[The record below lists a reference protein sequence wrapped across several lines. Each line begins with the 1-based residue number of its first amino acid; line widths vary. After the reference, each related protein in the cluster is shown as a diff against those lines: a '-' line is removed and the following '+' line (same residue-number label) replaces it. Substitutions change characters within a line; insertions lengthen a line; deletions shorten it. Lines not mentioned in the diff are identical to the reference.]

1 MTTIFVSRCSPPV
14 GLPPQLQWCLR
25 ITKSIL
31 RIPEMHL
38 LPAMSAF
45 LPFTIK
51 HLTEVQPVIQ
61 QYKIAKASSHSLLGV
76 ILDSYFSW
84 KQHIN
89 IEGKENR
96 FVSVLRSISGNY
108 VWGRQLSQCLCLTI
122 PLHHRSTHT
131 HCRLHGAPLLVK
143 ESSIMYTCKK
153 FRSLS
158 WCDSGNTYF
167 IVIAESTDT
176 ATPELCAEETV
187 WHFLRSS
194 WFLQC

>member
-25 ITKSIL
+25 ITKSSL

-108 VWGRQLSQCLCLTI
+108 VWGASTQSVLV
-122 PLHHRSTHT
+122 LHH
-131 HCRLHGAPLLVK
+131 
-143 ESSIMYTCKK
+143 
-153 FRSLS
+153 SLARQI
-158 WCDSGNTYF
+158 NTY
-167 IVIAESTDT
+167 SLPLTWG
-176 ATPELCAEETV
+176 P
-187 WHFLRSS
+187 SS
-194 WFLQC
+194 SEGKLYHVYL